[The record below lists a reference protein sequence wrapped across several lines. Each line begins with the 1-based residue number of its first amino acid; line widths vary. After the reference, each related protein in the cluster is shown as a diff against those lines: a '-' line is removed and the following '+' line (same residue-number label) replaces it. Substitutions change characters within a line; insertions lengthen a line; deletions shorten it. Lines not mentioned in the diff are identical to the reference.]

1 MPTVYID
8 YSCFRDVEIDL
19 DPEGLLVS
27 ARLDEFELNLTDTQR
42 AKLQKLARNA
52 ALELIEEAQT
62 EAAILSYEYRRA
74 VP

>member
-8 YSCFRDVEIDL
+8 YSCFKDVEIEL
-19 DPEGLLVS
+19 DAEGQLVS
-27 ARLDEFELNLTDTQR
+27 ARIDEFELSLTDTQR

-52 ALELIEEAQT
+52 ALEVIEEAQT
-62 EAAILSYEYRRA
+62 EAAILSYQYRRA